1 MAYADDL
8 LRYSREMVRRHPNET
23 HQPSL
28 RRALSSAYYALFHL
42 LIGDAV
48 ANCTDPRFRATLAR
62 MFDHGPMKNVCENTV
77 DRIINLFHPNPP
89 AEPER
94 TIQFHLYNVAETFSQ
109 AQQNR
114 NEADYNLLKE
124 WQPNQVSLLIEGVE
138 EAFKSWYKI
147 REDQAAKDFLISMLP
162 TREKNKR
169 SAVPAKNKSHAP
181 RLPIP
186 RIPKSRLLQTS
197 DRLFL
202 IHHPSPDH
210 RQHRFNPTHL
220 IRRHRK
226 IILR

>member
-8 LRYSREMVRRHPNET
+8 LQYARQMAELHPNDA

-77 DRIINLFHPNPP
+77 EKIKNLFHPTPP
-89 AEPER
+89 AEPGR
-94 TIQFHLYNVAETFSQ
+94 TIQYHLHNVADTFSQ

-124 WQPNQVSLLIEGVE
+124 WQPGQVSLLIEAIE
-138 EAFKSWYKI
+138 DAFKSWYII

-162 TREKNKR
+162 TREKKQGDR
-169 SAVPAKNKSHAP
+169 GSSQKQKP
-181 RLPIP
+181 R
-186 RIPKSRLLQTS
+186 
-197 DRLFL
+197 
-202 IHHPSPDH
+202 
-210 RQHRFNPTHL
+210 PTL
-220 IRRHRK
+220 ADPQGP
-226 IILR
+226 

>member
-8 LRYSREMVRRHPNET
+8 LQYARQMAELHPNDA

-77 DRIINLFHPNPP
+77 EKIKNLFHPTPP

-94 TIQFHLYNVAETFSQ
+94 TIQFHLHNVADTFSQ

-124 WQPNQVSLLIEGVE
+124 WQPGQVSLLIEAIE
-138 EAFKSWYKI
+138 DAFKSWYII

-162 TREKNKR
+162 TREKKQGDR
-169 SAVPAKNKSHAP
+169 GSSQKQKP
-181 RLPIP
+181 R
-186 RIPKSRLLQTS
+186 
-197 DRLFL
+197 
-202 IHHPSPDH
+202 
-210 RQHRFNPTHL
+210 PTL
-220 IRRHRK
+220 ADPQDS
-226 IILR
+226 

>member
-8 LRYSREMVRRHPNET
+8 LQYARQIAELHPNDA

-77 DRIINLFHPNPP
+77 EKIKNLFHPAPP

-94 TIQFHLYNVAETFSQ
+94 TIQYHLHNVADTFSQ

-124 WQPNQVSLLIEGVE
+124 WQPGQVSLLIEAIE
-138 EAFKSWYKI
+138 DAFKSWYII

-162 TREKNKR
+162 TREKKQGDR
-169 SAVPAKNKSHAP
+169 GSSQKQKP
-181 RLPIP
+181 R
-186 RIPKSRLLQTS
+186 
-197 DRLFL
+197 
-202 IHHPSPDH
+202 
-210 RQHRFNPTHL
+210 PTL
-220 IRRHRK
+220 ADPQGS
-226 IILR
+226 

>member
-8 LRYSREMVRRHPNET
+8 LQYSRQMARQYPEEA

-28 RRALSSAYYALFHL
+28 RRSLSSAYYALFHL
-42 LIGDAV
+42 LISDAV
-48 ANCTDPRFRATLAR
+48 ANCTDTRFRATLTR

-114 NEADYNLLKE
+114 NEADYNLQKE

-138 EAFKSWYKI
+138 EAFKSWYII
-147 REDQAAKDFLISMLP
+147 RDHEAAKDFLISMLP
-162 TREKNKR
+162 AREKKQTSR
-169 SAVPAKNKSHAP
+169 SASQKQ
-181 RLPIP
+181 
-186 RIPKSRLLQTS
+186 KSRPTLADPQ
-197 DRLFL
+197 
-202 IHHPSPDH
+202 
-210 RQHRFNPTHL
+210 NP
-220 IRRHRK
+220 
-226 IILR
+226 